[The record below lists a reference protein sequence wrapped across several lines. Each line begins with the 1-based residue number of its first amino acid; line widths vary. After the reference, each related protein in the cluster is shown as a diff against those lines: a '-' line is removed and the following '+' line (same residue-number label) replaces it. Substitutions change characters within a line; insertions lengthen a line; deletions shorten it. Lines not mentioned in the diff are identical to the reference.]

1 MKIRRASLLEH
12 YLFVIKLLDLGYR
25 VTNSIGYRVT
35 GVAGSWVYCDFFVKL
50 APCHGPN

>member
-25 VTNSIGYRVT
+25 VTNSIYDWGGREL
-35 GVAGSWVYCDFFVKL
+35 GILRLLC
-50 APCHGPN
+50 